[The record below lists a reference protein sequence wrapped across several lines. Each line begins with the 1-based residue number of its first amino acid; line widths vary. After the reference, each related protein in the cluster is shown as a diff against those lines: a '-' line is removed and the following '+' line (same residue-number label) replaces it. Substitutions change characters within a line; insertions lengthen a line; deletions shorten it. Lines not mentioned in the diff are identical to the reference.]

1 MITFSTHRMKSGTK
15 KIAAAALLFWSVV
28 FAAYLVVHFSQS
40 IAPGSAVSLFAA
52 YAQADSSD
60 GGDNGSGA
68 GGGNDSGGGDGGGA
82 DGGDPGSGAGGGCGD
97 CGGATSDFGSSP
109 SADFGGY
116 DFGGSE
122 AYQAYVPYIP
132 QVQQNWIPYCTG
144 GDDPNG
150 NRWQWWEKTTNT
162 NPIQYRFVRM
172 GDGVCAPAVPPPV
185 CPTGTTGVYPNCVTP
200 QPLCPQGTTGTYPN
214 CVVPQPVCP
223 TGTTGT
229 YPHCVVPTPHCPT
242 GTTGVYPHC
251 VVPVTHTNNVCVG
264 TNNCNTTIDNHSVVN
279 ANTTYTNNSSVST
292 VTNTNTNTNTN
303 INTNTYIPPIYN
315 YIRDY
320 VYPQP
325 HYPTY
330 QYPTCTL
337 SVYPTTISYGQSAR
351 LYWSSNYTVSGWIAS
366 VGSVATAGS
375 SYVYPSQATTYSAT
389 FTGQNGQQVTCSAFV
404 QVVGNTG
411 YYQPP
416 VQPPYYPPAYQP
428 TYPTYTNDPYVTLSA
443 VPYTG
448 LELGSYGK
456 VLYWSF
462 LILWCVFAAYLLAV
476 RRVYNDM
483 ARWFRRSL
491 FGGAVPAQVHTA
503 HAEHHLTNHVAH
515 QQVEKNT
522 AIEAADPFI
531 AAQLERIGAH

>member
-1 MITFSTHRMKSGTK
+1 MKPGTK

-28 FAAYLVVHFSQS
+28 FAAYLVMHFSQS
-40 IAPGSAVSLFAA
+40 FVPGHEASLFAA

-60 GGDNGSGA
+60 GGDGGSGA

-97 CGGATSDFGSSP
+97 CGGTTN
-109 SADFGGY
+109 DFGGSPG

-122 AYQAYVPYIP
+122 TYQTYVPYVPPICPPGTAGTYPHCVIP
-132 QVQQNWIPYCTG
+132 Q
-144 GDDPNG
+144 
-150 NRWQWWEKTTNT
+150 
-162 NPIQYRFVRM
+162 
-172 GDGVCAPAVPPPV
+172 PV
-185 CPTGTTGVYPNCVTP
+185 CPVGTTGTYPNCITP
-200 QPLCPQGTTGTYPN
+200 IPVCPPGTTGTYPN

-223 TGTTGT
+223 TGTTGVYPNCVIPQPVCPTGTTGTYPNCVIPQPVCPTGTTGT
-229 YPHCVVPTPHCPT
+229 YPHCVVL
-242 GTTGVYPHC
+242 
-251 VVPVTHTNNVCVG
+251 VTHTNNVCVG
-264 TNNCNTTIDNHSVVN
+264 TNNCNTTIDDHSVIN

-303 INTNTYIPPIYN
+303 INTNTNTYIPPIYN

-320 VYPQP
+320 VYPPQP

-337 SVYPTTISYGQSAR
+337 SVYPTTISYGQSVR
-351 LYWSSNYTVSGWIAS
+351 LYWSSNHTVSGWIAS

-375 SYVYPSQATTYSAT
+375 SYVYPTQSTTYSAT

-404 QVVGNTG
+404 QVVGSTG

-416 VQPPYYPPAYQP
+416 QPPYYPPAYQP
-428 TYPTYTNDPYVTLSA
+428 TYPTYTNGPYVTLSA

-462 LILWCVFAAYLLAV
+462 LILWCIFAAYLLAV

-491 FGGAVPAQVHTA
+491 FGGAA
-503 HAEHHLTNHVAH
+503 HAPTHAAHPAAQHTTNHAAH
-515 QQVEKNT
+515 QYVEKSST
-522 AIEAADPFI
+522 PIEATDPFI